1 MATAQ
6 RVPSSSAERAGSG
19 AVRLMRIGAVI
30 YVIGLVLHTADHI
43 RRGTGV
49 ISPEVFWLGV
59 VSTAA
64 GVLTVALIAAR
75 HRLAPLA
82 ASLFGIPVA
91 IGVAAVHLPPY
102 WGVLSDPFTGS
113 RTLGITPFSWFVVLT
128 EIAGAA
134 LLGAAAIAALGQP
147 QTADEG

>member
-6 RVPSSSAERAGSG
+6 RVPAPAAERSG

-49 ISPEVFWLGV
+49 ISPEVFWLGI

-64 GVLTVALIAAR
+64 GLATVALIAAR

-82 ASLFGIPVA
+82 ASLLGIPVA
-91 IGVAAVHLPPY
+91 VGVAAVHLPPY

-113 RTLGITPFSWFVVLT
+113 RTAGITPFSWFVVLV

-134 LLGAAAIAALGQP
+134 LLGAAALVALGRRD
-147 QTADEG
+147 AAAE